1 MTAEEQAAFSTEDQ
15 DRLAASLGAQPEEV
29 QVRYTYRHPQ
39 ETLEFLGFRPG
50 MTVVEG
56 LPGRGWYTKI
66 LLPYLG
72 RDSHLIGADYSL
84 QMYPLFSFAT
94 EEFMEKRQTW
104 TTDWVAPVFY
114 IGIGVYRGHD
124 ACFMI

>member
-56 LPGRGWYTKI
+56 LPGRGWYTKV

-104 TTDWVAPVFY
+104 TTDWVADV
-114 IGIGVYRGHD
+114 
-124 ACFMI
+124 

>member
-1 MTAEEQAAFSTEDQ
+1 MGECNDFDVAVQ
-15 DRLAASLGAQPEEV
+15 DLTPD
-29 QVRYTYRHPQ
+29 P
-39 ETLEFLGFRPG
+39 
-50 MTVVEG
+50 
-56 LPGRGWYTKI
+56 
-66 LLPYLG
+66 
-72 RDSHLIGADYSL
+72 DYSL